1 MKREVTM
8 HSSSHTQYTN
18 GEPVVQVHG
27 IASKT
32 EQTSQ
37 KIGDEPA
44 VKVSTPDSLK
54 RTQNTLNAEFALR
67 PTQDARFLL
76 LIFLLFWKVDKMY
89 YKKQFTN
96 IELDA

>member
-1 MKREVTM
+1 MSSFEMKREVTM

-27 IASKT
+27 VASKT

-44 VKVSTPDSLK
+44 VKVSTPDLLK
-54 RTQNTLNAEFALR
+54 RTQNTLNAEFAPPNTR
-67 PTQDARFLL
+67 CDE
-76 LIFLLFWKVDKMY
+76 IFIANFSVVLKSGQNVL
-89 YKKQFTN
+89 
-96 IELDA
+96 

>member
-1 MKREVTM
+1 MLKTTDVPPVDELLSTIDQLDLSKMSSFEMKREVTM

-44 VKVSTPDSLK
+44 VQVST
-54 RTQNTLNAEFALR
+54 QE
-67 PTQDARFLL
+67 
-76 LIFLLFWKVDKMY
+76 LIYEKDW
-89 YKKQFTN
+89 TP
-96 IELDA
+96 